1 MLTAE
6 NTVLHLEKNDWQ
18 RKEAAWQEKEAAWQ
32 AEKQDL
38 LAQLEDLKSSN
49 RTQVK
54 QEAPKPKRQKRQK
67 ALGAAR
73 QMFAELDTDGSGE
86 ITRCAVL
93 SYECVHAQCLESRRC
108 CSAGTSCA
116 PISRCFREWK

>member
-67 ALGAAR
+67 ARSAD
-73 QMFAELDTDGSGE
+73 AEVNSWL
-86 ITRCAVL
+86 A
-93 SYECVHAQCLESRRC
+93 
-108 CSAGTSCA
+108 
-116 PISRCFREWK
+116 